1 MKTCCICKK
10 KFEGWGNN
18 PWGYIKDHKV
28 VEWKDTDV
36 CCNDCN
42 NAVILGRILL
52 SMTKNKTQR

>member
-36 CCNDCN
+36 CCNDCKYSIYYKFN
-42 NAVILGRILL
+42 KIFSLCKGRYD
-52 SMTKNKTQR
+52 